1 MSNKLLK
8 VELIAHTP
16 NPEAVIASSAKLC
29 YSPVGVCEIME
40 KQTDE
45 QVEKF
50 LKMLMSMGHES
61 PIEHV
66 SFTFGIEGVSRIV
79 ETQLVRH
86 RIASYSIQSGRY
98 VKRDNPD
105 FVIPDMIEN
114 DHMALALFDEAM
126 ENAVYA
132 YNQLV
137 ECLMWKQIDD
147 WYNKNKELE
156 LEYNSLDTLDEFKN
170 LHKKEYGKFEKIA
183 IENARYVYP
192 QSLATKIVVTMN
204 ARTLMNFM
212 KHRTCHR
219 AQDEIQELA
228 WAMLEKVNEVAPTL
242 AKYMGASCLVK
253 NKCSEGAMCCGKPIK
268 EHKWNKGE

>member
-105 FVIPDMIEN
+105 FVIPPMIQDDE
-114 DHMALALFDEAM
+114 LALELYEKTVSDTTKAYKELV
-126 ENAVYA
+126 AV
-132 YNQLV
+132 LL
-137 ECLMWKQIDD
+137 EKQIFE
-147 WYNKNKELE
+147 YLTEKELPVIE
-156 LEYNSLDTLDEFKN
+156 TIEEFKG
-170 LHKKEYGKFEKIA
+170 LYKKEYQKFEKIA

>member
-1 MSNKLLK
+1 MKKDQLLK
-8 VELIAHTP
+8 VKLLEHTP
-16 NPEAVIASSAKLC
+16 NPEMVIASAAKLC
-29 YSPVGVCEIME
+29 YSPVGVDEIME

-45 QVEKF
+45 SVQKF

-66 SFTFGIEGVSRIV
+66 SFTFAVEGVSRIV

-86 RIASYSIQSGRY
+86 RHASYSIQSGRY

-105 FVIPDMIEN
+105 FVTPPMIEN
-114 DHMALALFDEAM
+114 DADALELYEKTLSDTTRAYKELVALLLE
-126 ENAVYA
+126 
-132 YNQLV
+132 
-137 ECLMWKQIDD
+137 KQIFE
-147 WYNKNKELE
+147 YLKEKELPAVE
-156 LEYNSLDTLDEFKN
+156 TIEEFKG
-170 LHKKEYGKFEKIA
+170 LYKKEYSKFEKIA

-204 ARTLMNFM
+204 ARALMNFM

-228 WAMLEKVNEVAPTL
+228 WAMLEEVSKVAPTL
-242 AKYMGASCLVK
+242 AKYMGADCLVK
-253 NKCSEGAMCCGKPIK
+253 KRCGEGAMSCGKVIK
-268 EHKWNKGE
+268 QHRWEVKEEK